1 MKYKKGQTFRFT
13 DRLVSE
19 GYPDDTLYYVGSI
32 INEKK
37 QRVLVLD
44 GAGSDVVLVPE
55 ADVVEVNDSDAQRQ
69 TNVLVDIAQILKL
82 MYNRAVEAGEIEEEP
97 EEDFEEELPPPPPKK
112 KRNDDL
118 N

>member
-1 MKYKKGQTFRFT
+1 MAHKKGQTFRFK
-13 DRLVSE
+13 DKLVQD

-32 INEKK
+32 VNDKK
-37 QRVLVLD
+37 QRLLVLD
-44 GAGSDVVLVPE
+44 GAG
-55 ADVVEVNDSDAQRQ
+55 ADVILIPENEVEMIEETETQKQ

-82 MYNRAVEAGEIEEEP
+82 MYHRAIEAGELSEEEES
-97 EEDFEEELPPPPPKK
+97 EEDFDEEVPIKK